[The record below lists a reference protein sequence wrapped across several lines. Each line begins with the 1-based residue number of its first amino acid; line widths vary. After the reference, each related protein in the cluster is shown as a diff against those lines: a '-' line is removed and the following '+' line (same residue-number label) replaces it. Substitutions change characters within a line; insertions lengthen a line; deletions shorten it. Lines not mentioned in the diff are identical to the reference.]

1 MRDNQDAAVVIF
13 QTVLVALVLAVV
25 VTVALLVKKGAGMM
39 LVYIVGF
46 PLAAVAGLLLVLALI
61 THTANTYHYI
71 KNLALDRQTR
81 ERHLREPTQIGA
93 DQFTGGYPM
102 LQEPG
107 GGRIIDPDRGLVFD
121 RDGLVS
127 ASPEVH
133 RWAAKRRLIQSLT
146 VNPGGGD
153 AVGGLLAEP
162 EQNIE
167 WPRLVDLRGQFTD
180 REPTLNDI
188 VVGVYPDENG
198 LQRLSASIHDLM
210 HVLTIGAS
218 GWGKSS
224 WLRALLWQLARAR
237 EPVEVVAIDVSG
249 SEFNPLQSWEKLRY
263 PVARESQEAAALLEA
278 TSQEIARRKALY
290 EKYPL
295 ATKLTEYNGMADIPL
310 PPWVILIDE
319 GTSLLNDSNVGDGLR
334 RGVQQAR
341 QYGLYYVVS
350 GQSANHRVIE
360 TQTRDQFSTRLCFR
374 TSPTS
379 SRVVL
384 DDGGA
389 SDIKDKGR
397 ALAQLVGRELQ
408 EIQGL
413 YVDKG
418 EFIKAL
424 AGGGPRFPMPETD
437 GNGGV
442 DTETAKRIKAL
453 YSEGVGL
460 CAICDSVFG
469 YHNAAKTAIVKDILG
484 LD

>member
-1 MRDNQDAAVVIF
+1 MLLDD
-13 QTVLVALVLAVV
+13 QTGRVL
-25 VTVALLVKKGAGMM
+25 
-39 LVYIVGF
+39 
-46 PLAAVAGLLLVLALI
+46 
-61 THTANTYHYI
+61 
-71 KNLALDRQTR
+71 
-81 ERHLREPTQIGA
+81 
-93 DQFTGGYPM
+93 
-102 LQEPG
+102 
-107 GGRIIDPDRGLVFD
+107 DPDRGLIFD
-121 RDGLVS
+121 ANGLVS

-146 VNPGGGD
+146 VNVSGGD
-153 AVGGLLAEP
+153 VGGLLAEP
-162 EQNIE
+162 ERDVQ
-167 WPRLVDLRGQFTD
+167 WPKVVDLRGQFAD
-180 REPTLNDI
+180 REPTLNDL
-188 VVGVYPDENG
+188 VVGVYPDESG

-210 HVLTIGAS
+210 HVLCVGAS

-224 WLRALLWQLARAR
+224 WLRGLLWQLARAR

-249 SEFNPLQSWEKLRY
+249 SEFNPLRNWEKLRY
-263 PVARESQEAAALLEA
+263 PVAREPQEAAALLEA
-278 TSQEIARRKALY
+278 TSQEIARRKELY
-290 EKYPL
+290 EACPL
-295 ATKLTEYNGMADIPL
+295 ATKLTEYNDMADEPL
-310 PPWVILIDE
+310 SPWVILIDE
-319 GTSLLNDSNVGDGLR
+319 GTSLLNDGNVGDGLR

-389 SDIKDKGR
+389 SDIRNKGR

-424 AGGGPRFPMPETD
+424 AGGGPRFPMPEVD
-437 GNGGV
+437 GNGHGNGSQ
-442 DTETAKRIKAL
+442 ERRIRELSAQGLSKRQ
-453 YSEGVGL
+453 
-460 CAICDSVFG
+460 ICLDVFG
-469 YHNAAKTAIVKDILG
+469 YTGGKAFETVSRVLG
-484 LD
+484 